1 MTYLALD
8 PSVSRIL
15 GLLEAVHDAGGEDDV
30 ARIAMDFDEELDE
43 IQRTLESV
51 EYLGFGVV
59 DQGNLRLTE
68 AARELLRS
76 GIQKRKKLFRQ
87 RLLSLPIFQVVQAT
101 LQTAPEGHAS
111 REEVRA
117 ALGDKVGPG
126 DWDELFKCLV
136 NWGRYAELLA
146 YDPGQDEFRL
156 K

>member
-1 MTYLALD
+1 MTNLALD

-43 IQRTLESV
+43 IQRTLDSV
-51 EYLGFGVV
+51 EFLGFGVV
-59 DQGNLRLTE
+59 DEGNLRLTD

-87 RLLSLPIFQVVQAT
+87 RLQALPIFQAVQST
-101 LQTAPEGHAS
+101 LGAAPDGSAS
-111 REEVRA
+111 REELRA

-126 DWDELFKCLV
+126 EWEDLFKCLV
-136 NWGRYAELLA
+136 NWGRYAEMLA
-146 YDPGQDEFRL
+146 YDPEQDEFRL